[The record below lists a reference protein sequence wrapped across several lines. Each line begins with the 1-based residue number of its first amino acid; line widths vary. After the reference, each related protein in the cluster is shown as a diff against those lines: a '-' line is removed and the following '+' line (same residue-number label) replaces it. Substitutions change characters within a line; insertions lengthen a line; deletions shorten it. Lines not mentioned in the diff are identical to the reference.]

1 MSSVFNKLDS
11 IDVSKNTEKKGM
23 FTYLSWAWAVREL
36 LRVSPTATWR
46 ICDYDYQREGGGYE
60 RQPYMQTPA
69 GAFVKVILTV
79 DGIDREQVH
88 PVLDHKNKTV
98 EQPNAFQINTSIQR
112 CLAKAIALHGLGLY
126 IYAGEDLPS
135 EPDSLTKEQY
145 ETLMGYVK
153 EIGDKNLETQIVS
166 KIGTNEINDSNYKG
180 GLAKLKRL
188 ADKKKPKKVKAKA

>member
-166 KIGTNEINDSNYKG
+166 KICLLYTSD
-180 GLAKLKRL
+180 A
-188 ADKKKPKKVKAKA
+188 ADE